1 MEAPFPAVAPGQKK
15 KANAQHKQKE
25 KDDVEYK
32 VVRRQKSEI
41 PEDSKMENY

>member
-1 MEAPFPAVAPGQKK
+1 MQNEVRGDICIIK
-15 KANAQHKQKE
+15 NAQHKQKE